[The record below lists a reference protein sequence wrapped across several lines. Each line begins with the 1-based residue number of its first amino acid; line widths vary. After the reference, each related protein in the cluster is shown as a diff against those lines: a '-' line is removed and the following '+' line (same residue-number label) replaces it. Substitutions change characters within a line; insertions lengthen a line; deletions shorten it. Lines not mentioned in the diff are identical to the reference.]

1 MWGLNEGAHDMSLS
15 RTVLIGVATTVAP
28 STSAVGGFFGH
39 MARHAERHGARLVLF
54 DPKNI
59 SGRDGTMAARECLR
73 AHGRREWRQ
82 VECRLPDVIYE
93 NVFVHLVMRGYVRPL
108 RELARA
114 RGIPLFNP
122 LMPCKATLSEW
133 VRAHPETGLR
143 VPVTARVVDV
153 ATIDRMLDRFG
164 VVYVKPVGGYGG
176 RGVLRVRCDRSD
188 RRSVWV
194 DCDRCFE
201 RGAFRRQL
209 SRAEFGRFVR
219 RLLARTAYIVQEQI
233 PLLHVDGGKVD
244 FRTVVMRD
252 RSGAWKLIGIVP
264 KVAAK
269 GGVVTNLVAGG
280 RRMRLAQLRE
290 ALGADGVSLPVGD
303 LERCSLLTA
312 QALTRTY
319 PALGVIGY
327 DLGVDAKG
335 NVWYIEL
342 NPKPSRSLLNGD
354 MSRASARLC
363 AEFALYLGRRSLSR
377 QDVRGV
383 IQ

>member
-1 MWGLNEGAHDMSLS
+1 M
-15 RTVLIGVATTVAP
+15 T
-28 STSAVGGFFGH
+28 
-39 MARHAERHGARLVLF
+39 
-54 DPKNI
+54 
-59 SGRDGTMAARECLR
+59 ARECLGT
-73 AHGRREWRQ
+73 HGKHEWRQ
-82 VECRLPDVIYE
+82 VKCRLPDVIYE
-93 NVFVHLVMRGYVRPL
+93 NVFVHLVMHGYVRPL
-108 RELARA
+108 RALARA

-143 VPVTARVVDV
+143 VPVTTRVVDV

-176 RGVLRVRCDRSD
+176 RGVLRVRGDQG
-188 RRSVWV
+188 SVWV

-201 RGAFRRQL
+201 RGAFRRRL
-209 SRAEFGRFVR
+209 ARAEFGRFMR
-219 RLLARTAYIVQEQI
+219 RLLAQTSYIVQEQI

-252 RSGAWKLIGIVP
+252 RNGAWKLIGIVP

-280 RRMRLAQLRE
+280 HKMRLAQLRQT
-290 ALGADGVSLPVGD
+290 LGATGVSLPVGD
-303 LERCSLLTA
+303 LERSSLLTA

-319 PALGVIGY
+319 PTLGVIGY

-335 NVWYIEL
+335 NIWYIEL
-342 NPKPSRSLLNGD
+342 NPKPSRSLLNGE
-354 MSRASARLC
+354 MSRASARLS
-363 AEFALYLGRRSLSR
+363 AEFALYLARRRLSR